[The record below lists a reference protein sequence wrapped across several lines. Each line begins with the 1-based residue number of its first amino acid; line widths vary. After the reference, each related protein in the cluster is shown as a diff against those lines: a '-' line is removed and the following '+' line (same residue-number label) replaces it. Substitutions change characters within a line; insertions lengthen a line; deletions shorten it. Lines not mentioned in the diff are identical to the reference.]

1 MCSTICYSDRLLLFL
16 YTESV
21 KTKEVDYDTQGWHI
35 LAPNSL
41 GIIFLFISGLQL
53 LSAQEDSARFT
64 LDSMLIKPKAAFQ
77 LPSVNL
83 LPEKTVYPLIN
94 PIQLGDLP
102 SFSLKEELRIPYHIN
117 PSPLF
122 RGDYSTGGVLR
133 QFPHGAVFGSG
144 SQTSVPGIGR
154 FNNASLGYQHI
165 FNDRLSLQ
173 LRANAMKINMSH
185 ITGQAFSTAGRLTY
199 RASDRVAFNVFGSYD
214 IGNSYG
220 MSTNSYGA
228 TMSLDMSERFG
239 MEVGAQRYY
248 DAMRGGWQTVPVVIP
263 YYRFEKFKLGLDVG
277 GIMYEI
283 LRNVVFDKRGGGDF
297 GGGPTIRPPKFSF
310 PIK

>member
-1 MCSTICYSDRLLLFL
+1 MTRRVGISWLSIRWGLF
-16 YTESV
+16 
-21 KTKEVDYDTQGWHI
+21 
-35 LAPNSL
+35 
-41 GIIFLFISGLQL
+41 FLFISGLQL

-144 SQTSVPGIGR
+144 SQTSLPGIGR

>member
-1 MCSTICYSDRLLLFL
+1 M
-16 YTESV
+16 
-21 KTKEVDYDTQGWHI
+21 
-35 LAPNSL
+35 APNSL
-41 GIIFLFISGLQL
+41 GILFISGLQL

-144 SQTSVPGIGR
+144 SQTSLPGIGR

>member
-1 MCSTICYSDRLLLFL
+1 MTRRVGISWLPIRWGLF
-16 YTESV
+16 
-21 KTKEVDYDTQGWHI
+21 
-35 LAPNSL
+35 
-41 GIIFLFISGLQL
+41 FLFISGLQL

-165 FNDRLSLQ
+165 FNEQFELQ
-173 LRANAMKINMSH
+173 VRANAMKINMSH
-185 ITGQAFSTAGRLTY
+185 ITGQAFSTSGAFLY
-199 RASDRVAFNVFGSYD
+199 HPSDRVTFKVFGSYD

-220 MSTNSYGA
+220 MSTHSYGA
-228 TMSLDMSERFG
+228 TMSVDMFDRFG
-239 MEVGAQRYY
+239 MEMGVQRYY
-248 DAMRGGWQTVPVVIP
+248 DAMSGRWETVPVMIP
-263 YYRFEKFKLGLDVG
+263 YYHFNKFTLGLDVG
-277 GIMYEI
+277 GILYEI
-283 LRNVVFDKRGGGDF
+283 LRDVVFDKNRGI
-297 GGGPTIRPPKFSF
+297 GGPTIGPPRMHI
-310 PIK
+310 PIR

>member
-1 MCSTICYSDRLLLFL
+1 M
-16 YTESV
+16 
-21 KTKEVDYDTQGWHI
+21 
-35 LAPNSL
+35 
-41 GIIFLFISGLQL
+41 
-53 LSAQEDSARFT
+53 
-64 LDSMLIKPKAAFQ
+64 
-77 LPSVNL
+77 
-83 LPEKTVYPLIN
+83 IN

-133 QFPHGAVFGSG
+133 QFHHGAVFGSG

-239 MEVGAQRYY
+239 VEVGAQRYY

-277 GIMYEI
+277 GIIYEI
-283 LRNVVFDKRGGGDF
+283 LRSAVFDNRGGGDF

>member
-1 MCSTICYSDRLLLFL
+1 M
-16 YTESV
+16 
-21 KTKEVDYDTQGWHI
+21 
-35 LAPNSL
+35 APNSL

-53 LSAQEDSARFT
+53 LSAQEDGTRFT

-239 MEVGAQRYY
+239 VEVGAQRYY

-277 GIMYEI
+277 GIIYEI
-283 LRNVVFDKRGGGDF
+283 LRSAVFDNRGGGDF

>member
-1 MCSTICYSDRLLLFL
+1 MTRRVGISGLPIRWGLF
-16 YTESV
+16 
-21 KTKEVDYDTQGWHI
+21 
-35 LAPNSL
+35 
-41 GIIFLFISGLQL
+41 FLFISGLQL
-53 LSAQEDSARFT
+53 LSAQEDSTRFT

-239 MEVGAQRYY
+239 VEVGAQRYY

-277 GIMYEI
+277 GIIYEI
-283 LRNVVFDKRGGGDF
+283 LRSAVFDNRGGGDF

>member
-1 MCSTICYSDRLLLFL
+1 MTRRVGISWLPIRWGLFC
-16 YTESV
+16 
-21 KTKEVDYDTQGWHI
+21 
-35 LAPNSL
+35 
-41 GIIFLFISGLQL
+41 LFISGLQL
-53 LSAQEDSARFT
+53 LSAQEDSTRFT

-239 MEVGAQRYY
+239 VEVGAQRYY

-283 LRNVVFDKRGGGDF
+283 LRNVVFDNRGGGDF

>member
-1 MCSTICYSDRLLLFL
+1 MTRRVGISCLPIRWGLF
-16 YTESV
+16 
-21 KTKEVDYDTQGWHI
+21 
-35 LAPNSL
+35 
-41 GIIFLFISGLQL
+41 FLFISGLQL
-53 LSAQEDSARFT
+53 LSAQEDSTRFT

-239 MEVGAQRYY
+239 VEVGAQRYY
-248 DAMRGGWQTVPVVIP
+248 DAMRGGWQTAPVVIP

-277 GIMYEI
+277 GIIYEI
-283 LRNVVFDKRGGGDF
+283 LRSAVFDNRGGGDF

>member
-1 MCSTICYSDRLLLFL
+1 MTRRVGISWLPIRWGLFFLL
-16 YTESV
+16 
-21 KTKEVDYDTQGWHI
+21 
-35 LAPNSL
+35 
-41 GIIFLFISGLQL
+41 ISGLQL

-144 SQTSVPGIGR
+144 SQTSLPGIGR

>member
-1 MCSTICYSDRLLLFL
+1 MERYS
-16 YTESV
+16 V
-21 KTKEVDYDTQGWHI
+21 
-35 LAPNSL
+35 P
-41 GIIFLFISGLQL
+41 
-53 LSAQEDSARFT
+53 
-64 LDSMLIKPKAAFQ
+64 
-77 LPSVNL
+77 
-83 LPEKTVYPLIN
+83 
-94 PIQLGDLP
+94 
-102 SFSLKEELRIPYHIN
+102 
-117 PSPLF
+117 
-122 RGDYSTGGVLR
+122 
-133 QFPHGAVFGSG
+133 G

-239 MEVGAQRYY
+239 VEVGAQ
-248 DAMRGGWQTVPVVIP
+248 
-263 YYRFEKFKLGLDVG
+263 LL
-277 GIMYEI
+277 
-283 LRNVVFDKRGGGDF
+283 LRCHAWRLADGSRCDTLLSLREV
-297 GGGPTIRPPKFSF
+297 
-310 PIK
+310 

>member
-1 MCSTICYSDRLLLFL
+1 MTRRVGISWLPIRWGLF
-16 YTESV
+16 
-21 KTKEVDYDTQGWHI
+21 
-35 LAPNSL
+35 
-41 GIIFLFISGLQL
+41 FLVISGLQL
-53 LSAQEDSARFT
+53 LSAQEDSTRFT

-239 MEVGAQRYY
+239 VEVGAQRYY
-248 DAMRGGWQTVPVVIP
+248 DAMRGGWQTAPVVIP

-277 GIMYEI
+277 GIIYEI
-283 LRNVVFDKRGGGDF
+283 LRSAVFDNRGGGDF

>member
-1 MCSTICYSDRLLLFL
+1 M

-53 LSAQEDSARFT
+53 LSAQEDSTRFT

-239 MEVGAQRYY
+239 VEVGAQRYY

-277 GIMYEI
+277 GIIYEI
-283 LRNVVFDKRGGGDF
+283 LRSAVFDNRGGGDF

>member
-1 MCSTICYSDRLLLFL
+1 MLYAVVEELTIRWGLF
-16 YTESV
+16 
-21 KTKEVDYDTQGWHI
+21 
-35 LAPNSL
+35 
-41 GIIFLFISGLQL
+41 FLFISGLQL
-53 LSAQEDSARFT
+53 LSAQEDSTRFT

-239 MEVGAQRYY
+239 VEVGAQRYY
-248 DAMRGGWQTVPVVIP
+248 DAMRGGWQTAPVVIP

-277 GIMYEI
+277 GIIYEI
-283 LRNVVFDKRGGGDF
+283 LRSAVFDNRGGGDF

>member
-1 MCSTICYSDRLLLFL
+1 MTRRVGISWLPICWGLF
-16 YTESV
+16 
-21 KTKEVDYDTQGWHI
+21 
-35 LAPNSL
+35 
-41 GIIFLFISGLQL
+41 FLFISGLQL
-53 LSAQEDSARFT
+53 LSAQEDSTRFT
-64 LDSMLIKPKAAFQ
+64 LDSMLIKPKATFQ

-144 SQTSVPGIGR
+144 GQTSIPGIGR

-173 LRANAMKINMSH
+173 LRANAMKINMSR

>member
-1 MCSTICYSDRLLLFL
+1 MTRRVGISWLPISWGLF
-16 YTESV
+16 
-21 KTKEVDYDTQGWHI
+21 
-35 LAPNSL
+35 
-41 GIIFLFISGLQL
+41 FLFISGLQL
-53 LSAQEDSARFT
+53 LSAQEDSTRFT

-144 SQTSVPGIGR
+144 SQTSLPGIGR

>member
-1 MCSTICYSDRLLLFL
+1 MTRRVGISWLTIRWGVF
-16 YTESV
+16 
-21 KTKEVDYDTQGWHI
+21 
-35 LAPNSL
+35 
-41 GIIFLFISGLQL
+41 FLFISGLQL
-53 LSAQEDSARFT
+53 LSAQEDSTRFT

-144 SQTSVPGIGR
+144 SQTSLPGIGR

>member
-1 MCSTICYSDRLLLFL
+1 MTRRVGISWFPIRWGLF
-16 YTESV
+16 
-21 KTKEVDYDTQGWHI
+21 
-35 LAPNSL
+35 
-41 GIIFLFISGLQL
+41 FLFISGLQL

-248 DAMRGGWQTVPVVIP
+248 DAIRGGWQTVPVVIP

>member
-1 MCSTICYSDRLLLFL
+1 MTRRVGISWLQIRWGLF
-16 YTESV
+16 
-21 KTKEVDYDTQGWHI
+21 
-35 LAPNSL
+35 
-41 GIIFLFISGLQL
+41 FLFISGLQL
-53 LSAQEDSARFT
+53 LSAHEDSTRFT
-64 LDSMLIKPKAAFQ
+64 LYSMLIKPKAAFQ

-239 MEVGAQRYY
+239 VEVGAQRYY
-248 DAMRGGWQTVPVVIP
+248 DAIRGGWQTVPVVIP

-277 GIMYEI
+277 GIIYEI
-283 LRNVVFDKRGGGDF
+283 LRSAVFDNHGGGDF

>member
-1 MCSTICYSDRLLLFL
+1 MTRR
-16 YTESV
+16 V
-21 KTKEVDYDTQGWHI
+21 
-35 LAPNSL
+35 
-41 GIIFLFISGLQL
+41 GISWLPIRWGLFLFISGLQL

-239 MEVGAQRYY
+239 VEVGAQRYY

-277 GIMYEI
+277 GIIYEI
-283 LRNVVFDKRGGGDF
+283 LRSAVFDNRGGGDF

>member
-1 MCSTICYSDRLLLFL
+1 MTRRVGISWLPIRWGLF
-16 YTESV
+16 
-21 KTKEVDYDTQGWHI
+21 
-35 LAPNSL
+35 
-41 GIIFLFISGLQL
+41 FLFISGLQL
-53 LSAQEDSARFT
+53 LSAQEDSTRFT

-239 MEVGAQRYY
+239 VEVGAQRYY
-248 DAMRGGWQTVPVVIP
+248 DAMRGGWQTAPVVIP
-263 YYRFEKFKLGLDVG
+263 YYRFEKFKLGW
-277 GIMYEI
+277 M
-283 LRNVVFDKRGGGDF
+283 
-297 GGGPTIRPPKFSF
+297 
-310 PIK
+310 

>member
-1 MCSTICYSDRLLLFL
+1 MTRRVGISWLPIRWGLF
-16 YTESV
+16 
-21 KTKEVDYDTQGWHI
+21 
-35 LAPNSL
+35 
-41 GIIFLFISGLQL
+41 FLFISGLQL
-53 LSAQEDSARFT
+53 LSAQEDSTRFT

-165 FNDRLSLQ
+165 FNDRL
-173 LRANAMKINMSH
+173 
-185 ITGQAFSTAGRLTY
+185 
-199 RASDRVAFNVFGSYD
+199 
-214 IGNSYG
+214 
-220 MSTNSYGA
+220 
-228 TMSLDMSERFG
+228 
-239 MEVGAQRYY
+239 
-248 DAMRGGWQTVPVVIP
+248 
-263 YYRFEKFKLGLDVG
+263 
-277 GIMYEI
+277 
-283 LRNVVFDKRGGGDF
+283 
-297 GGGPTIRPPKFSF
+297 
-310 PIK
+310 

>member
-1 MCSTICYSDRLLLFL
+1 MTRRVGISWFPIRWGLF
-16 YTESV
+16 
-21 KTKEVDYDTQGWHI
+21 
-35 LAPNSL
+35 
-41 GIIFLFISGLQL
+41 FLFISGLQL
-53 LSAQEDSARFT
+53 LSAQEDGARFT

-144 SQTSVPGIGR
+144 SQTSLPGIGR

-228 TMSLDMSERFG
+228 TISLDMSERFG

-277 GIMYEI
+277 GIIYEI
-283 LRNVVFDKRGGGDF
+283 LRSAVFDNRGGGDF

>member
-1 MCSTICYSDRLLLFL
+1 MTRRVGISWLPIRWGLF
-16 YTESV
+16 
-21 KTKEVDYDTQGWHI
+21 
-35 LAPNSL
+35 
-41 GIIFLFISGLQL
+41 FLFISGLQL
-53 LSAQEDSARFT
+53 LSAQEDSTRFT

-154 FNNASLGYQHI
+154 FNNAS
-165 FNDRLSLQ
+165 
-173 LRANAMKINMSH
+173 
-185 ITGQAFSTAGRLTY
+185 
-199 RASDRVAFNVFGSYD
+199 DRVAFNVFGSYD

-239 MEVGAQRYY
+239 VEVGAQRYY
-248 DAMRGGWQTVPVVIP
+248 DAMRGGWQTAPVVIP

-277 GIMYEI
+277 GIIYEI
-283 LRNVVFDKRGGGDF
+283 LRSAVFDNRGGGDF

>member
-1 MCSTICYSDRLLLFL
+1 M

-53 LSAQEDSARFT
+53 LSAQEDSTRFT

-144 SQTSVPGIGR
+144 SQTSLPGIGR

>member
-1 MCSTICYSDRLLLFL
+1 MTRRVGISWLPIRWGLF
-16 YTESV
+16 
-21 KTKEVDYDTQGWHI
+21 
-35 LAPNSL
+35 
-41 GIIFLFISGLQL
+41 FGLQL
-53 LSAQEDSARFT
+53 LSAQEDSTRFT

-144 SQTSVPGIGR
+144 SQTSLPGIGR

>member
-1 MCSTICYSDRLLLFL
+1 M
-16 YTESV
+16 
-21 KTKEVDYDTQGWHI
+21 
-35 LAPNSL
+35 ASL
-41 GIIFLFISGLQL
+41 GSQSVGDYFFISGLQL

>member
-1 MCSTICYSDRLLLFL
+1 MTRRVGISWLPIRWGLF
-16 YTESV
+16 
-21 KTKEVDYDTQGWHI
+21 
-35 LAPNSL
+35 
-41 GIIFLFISGLQL
+41 FLFISGLQL
-53 LSAQEDSARFT
+53 LSAQEDSTRFT

-144 SQTSVPGIGR
+144 SQTSLPGIGR

-199 RASDRVAFNVFGSYD
+199 RASDRVAFNVFGS
-214 IGNSYG
+214 
-220 MSTNSYGA
+220 
-228 TMSLDMSERFG
+228 
-239 MEVGAQRYY
+239 
-248 DAMRGGWQTVPVVIP
+248 TVPVVIP

>member
-1 MCSTICYSDRLLLFL
+1 MTRRVGISWLPIRWGLFL
-16 YTESV
+16 
-21 KTKEVDYDTQGWHI
+21 
-35 LAPNSL
+35 
-41 GIIFLFISGLQL
+41 LFISGLQL
-53 LSAQEDSARFT
+53 LSAQEDSTRFT

-144 SQTSVPGIGR
+144 SQPSVPGIGR

-239 MEVGAQRYY
+239 VEVGAQRYY
-248 DAMRGGWQTVPVVIP
+248 DAMRGGWQTAPVVIP

-277 GIMYEI
+277 GIIYEI
-283 LRNVVFDKRGGGDF
+283 DNRGGGDF

>member
-1 MCSTICYSDRLLLFL
+1 M
-16 YTESV
+16 
-21 KTKEVDYDTQGWHI
+21 
-35 LAPNSL
+35 APNSL

-53 LSAQEDSARFT
+53 LSAQEDGARFT

-144 SQTSVPGIGR
+144 SQTSLPGIGR

-228 TMSLDMSERFG
+228 TISLDMSERFG

-277 GIMYEI
+277 GIIYEI
-283 LRNVVFDKRGGGDF
+283 LRSAVFDNRGGGDF

>member
-1 MCSTICYSDRLLLFL
+1 MTRRVGISRLPIRWGLF
-16 YTESV
+16 
-21 KTKEVDYDTQGWHI
+21 
-35 LAPNSL
+35 
-41 GIIFLFISGLQL
+41 FLFISGLQL

-144 SQTSVPGIGR
+144 SQTSLPGIGR

-228 TMSLDMSERFG
+228 TISLDMSERFG

>member
-1 MCSTICYSDRLLLFL
+1 MTRRVGISWLPIRWGYFFL
-16 YTESV
+16 V
-21 KTKEVDYDTQGWHI
+21 H
-35 LAPNSL
+35 
-41 GIIFLFISGLQL
+41 FLVCML
-53 LSAQEDSARFT
+53 LSAQEDSTRFT